1 MDNVSKFTGKSDL
14 TLILHSNFN
23 EFKRSVAKKFKS
35 RDVPESD
42 HFPEDMSCNLI
53 FKICTNYLIG
63 FAFNMKVKLNNCQK
77 VSSKC
82 INCFKR
88 NQRLY

>member
-42 HFPEDMSCNLI
+42 HFP
-53 FKICTNYLIG
+53 
-63 FAFNMKVKLNNCQK
+63 
-77 VSSKC
+77 
-82 INCFKR
+82 
-88 NQRLY
+88 